1 MFDQEAIATELNFK
15 AVRSSGS
22 GGQHVNKVS
31 TKVELHFNI
40 LESLYL
46 NEYQRAR
53 LLDKLSNRI
62 NNNGILVMSCGETR
76 SQLKNKTIV
85 TKRFF
90 QLIENS
96 LKKQKERKPTTIPKS
111 VKKKRL
117 TSKRKHSEK
126 KVQRKPPKLD

>member
-1 MFDQEAIATELNFK
+1 MIDHEAITTELTYK

-46 NEYQRAR
+46 NDYQRTR

-62 NNNGILVMSCGETR
+62 NNSGILVMSCGETR

-90 QLIENS
+90 QIIENS
-96 LKKQKERKPTTIPKS
+96 LKKQKKRKPTTVPRS

-117 TSKRKHSEK
+117 TSKRKHSDK
-126 KVQRKPPKLD
+126 KAQRKPPKPD